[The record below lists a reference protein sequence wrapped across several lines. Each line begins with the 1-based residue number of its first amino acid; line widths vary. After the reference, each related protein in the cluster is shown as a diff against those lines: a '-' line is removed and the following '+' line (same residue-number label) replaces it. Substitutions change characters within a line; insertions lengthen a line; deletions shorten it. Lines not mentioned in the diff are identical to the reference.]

1 MPQPNYSVSS
11 KLTQA
16 TLLLTSLLLLSNCGR
31 TPEPEIITQTE
42 YLTRTIPTQPR
53 PKPVVLNDVKW
64 YVVTQ
69 DNLQE
74 FLTTFEKENGPV
86 AFMAVSVK
94 GYENISLNVQELRRF
109 ILQQNAVIVYY
120 ENAVQNPPEQNSPE
134 QPQ

>member
-1 MPQPNYSVSS
+1 M
-11 KLTQA
+11 
-16 TLLLTSLLLLSNCGR
+16 SLLLLSNCGR
-31 TPEPEIITQTE
+31 TLEPEIITQTE
-42 YLTRTIPTQPR
+42 YLTRTIPPQPR

-64 YVVTQ
+64 YVVTE

-74 FLTTFEKENGPV
+74 FIDTFQKENGPV

-120 ENAVQNPPEQNSPE
+120 ENAVQNPPEQP
-134 QPQ
+134 